1 MNSIYKHLRESRILN
16 EKQDYA
22 NMTPEELATLSKG
35 GDQLAI
41 STLINKLDSDGFF
54 YKMTKKYI
62 PEGTMDSDDIYQTA
76 QIGVWDAIQK
86 WDGSG
91 DFEAFAGM
99 VVKNKLV
106 DAFRHLDTDTARANR
121 DTRSVSSID
130 DESDDDEVHGDM
142 SASEYNSYIKST
154 SHKSAEDEY
163 NDSQAVK
170 EIMDFLRNECSEQE
184 QQVIKLYI
192 DGYKMAQISEM
203 TGMKY
208 KSCENALRRAKEKL
222 SVFVKSMEESRKI
235 LRESALLSNQ
245 EKEIL
250 RQAFAMMSESLSE
263 DIGGGDDEDPDYF
276 EYKGIIV
283 EKDGNKWIASDGK
296 SYMGYLTPRDI
307 KQWIDKDSR
316 NYESK
321 KINES
326 TDVELPEGWEKL
338 PGVGYSYS
346 YNKDNVFGFVS
357 ISNSLARPEEIQ
369 RTMYAYDQ
377 TTRSVIFKKDDT
389 IKDSPR
395 NISDIVSKAIS
406 EVDTSISKIGRN
418 NTISESKDLSDVDEH
433 LEVSPNS
440 DSTTAQKV
448 DYVKKMVK
456 KAKLEGDEHS
466 AWDIVDFL
474 WDSMLLDKIPLNES
488 VDEEQPTQEEIDQAT
503 DRLAAILSELE
514 DIYIDISEVR
524 SWEEFSDKLKRAE
537 ELGHEV
543 VLKFEDEFNDEDVN
557 DLVEECNDL
566 RRKIENADYEGPSE
580 NPMTAA
586 GMKMSDFI

>member
-1 MNSIYKHLRESRILN
+1 MNSIYKRLRESRILN

-54 YKMTKKYI
+54 YKMTKKYV
-62 PEGTMDSDDIYQTA
+62 PEGTMGRDDIYQTA
-76 QIGVWDAIQK
+76 QIGVWEAIQK

-99 VVKNKLV
+99 IVKNKLV

-142 SASEYNSYIKST
+142 SASEYNSYIKTT
-154 SHKSAEDEY
+154 SHKSSEDEY
-163 NDSQAVK
+163 FDSEGVK
-170 EIMDFLRNECSEQE
+170 AIMDFLQNECSDQE

-222 SVFVKSMEESRKI
+222 SVFVKNMEESRKI

-245 EKEIL
+245 EKDIL
-250 RQAFAMMSESLSE
+250 RQAFAMMGESLSE
-263 DIGGGDDEDPDYF
+263 DIGGEDDDPDYF

-321 KINES
+321 KIDDS
-326 TDVELPEGWEKL
+326 TDV
-338 PGVGYSYS
+338 
-346 YNKDNVFGFVS
+346 N
-357 ISNSLARPEEIQ
+357 
-369 RTMYAYDQ
+369 
-377 TTRSVIFKKDDT
+377 
-389 IKDSPR
+389 
-395 NISDIVSKAIS
+395 
-406 EVDTSISKIGRN
+406 
-418 NTISESKDLSDVDEH
+418 EH
-433 LEVSPNS
+433 LEVAPNDS
-440 DSTTAQKV
+440 STTAQKV

-488 VDEEQPTQEEIDQAT
+488 VEDEEQPTQEEIDQAT

-543 VLKFEDEFNDEDVN
+543 ALKFEDEFNDEDVN
-557 DLVEECNDL
+557 DLVEECNNL
-566 RRKIENADYEGPSE
+566 CRKIENADYEGPDE
-580 NPMTAA
+580 DPMTAA
-586 GMKMSDFI
+586 GMKRSDFI

>member
-62 PEGTMDSDDIYQTA
+62 PEGTLDSDDIHQTA

-91 DFEAFAGM
+91 DFTAFAGM
-99 VVKNKLV
+99 IVKNKLV

-121 DTRSVSSID
+121 DTRSISTINMDGST
-130 DESDDDEVHGDM
+130 DDDSEVQGDM
-142 SASEYNSYIKST
+142 NASEYTSFLKST
-154 SHKSAEDEY
+154 SHQSAEDEY

-170 EIMDFLRNECSEQE
+170 EIMDFLQDECSNQE

-192 DGYKMAQISEM
+192 DGYKMAQISEI

-263 DIGGGDDEDPDYF
+263 DIGGEDDEDPDYF

-321 KINES
+321 QINDS
-326 TDVELPEGWEKL
+326 T
-338 PGVGYSYS
+338 
-346 YNKDNVFGFVS
+346 N
-357 ISNSLARPEEIQ
+357 
-369 RTMYAYDQ
+369 
-377 TTRSVIFKKDDT
+377 
-389 IKDSPR
+389 
-395 NISDIVSKAIS
+395 
-406 EVDTSISKIGRN
+406 
-418 NTISESKDLSDVDEH
+418 VDEH
-433 LEVSPNS
+433 LEVAPNDS
-440 DSTTAQKV
+440 STTAQKV
-448 DYVKKMVK
+448 EYVKKMVK

-488 VDEEQPTQEEIDQAT
+488 VEDDDQPTQEEIDQAT

-524 SWEEFSDKLKRAE
+524 SWDEFSDKLKRAE

-580 NPMTAA
+580 DPYAER
-586 GMKMSDFI
+586 GLRRSDFY